1 MVVSLYVCQIPSN
14 VTKEDIVNIFHE
26 VDGYIDTRIKIMS
39 DKGKIAFIDFENESN
54 ANFAKETLQGFK
66 FSEGDK
72 GLIIKISEN
81 SKMKTKNF
89 SSKKRR
95 RDDNNNNRFDNR
107 NRYDNNN
114 KHNRYDNNNN
124 YNNNNFNNNNNNFN
138 NNNNVTNDLLNSL
151 NLDAK
156 NLELF
161 QTLLSKIQSNNNNNN
176 NNHNNNNSY
185 NYNNN
190 NNKNNFNDLIQSYS
204 KDFLISLKNNATNIV
219 YVEGIPL
226 DASEREVSHI
236 FRPFPGF
243 KKLRLINKEK
253 NGENTVLC
261 FVDFENVVQST
272 ICINTLQGYRFS
284 KDDLIGLHFSYGVT
298 KGKK

>member
-1 MVVSLYVCQIPSN
+1 MVVSLYVCQIPLN
-14 VTKEDIVNIFHE
+14 VTKDDIINIFHE
-26 VDGYIDTRIKIMS
+26 VDGYIDTRIKTMS
-39 DKGKIAFIDFENESN
+39 DKGKIAFIDFENETN

-81 SKMKTKNF
+81 SKNKNKNF

-95 RDDNNNNRFDNR
+95 RDENRFDR
-107 NRYDNNN
+107 NRFDN
-114 KHNRYDNNNN
+114 KHNRYDN
-124 YNNNNFNNNNNNFN
+124 YNNNFSGNF

-161 QTLLSKIQSNNNNNN
+161 QTLLAKINNN
-176 NNHNNNNSY
+176 NNHNNSY

-190 NNKNNFNDLIQSYS
+190 NKNFNDLIQSYS

>member
-14 VTKEDIVNIFHE
+14 VTKDDIINIFHE
-26 VDGYIDTRIKIMS
+26 VDGYIDTRIKTMS
-39 DKGKIAFIDFENESN
+39 DKGKIAFIDFENETN

-81 SKMKTKNF
+81 SKNKNKNF

-95 RDDNNNNRFDNR
+95 RDENRFDR
-107 NRYDNNN
+107 NRFDN
-114 KHNRYDNNNN
+114 KHNRYDN
-124 YNNNNFNNNNNNFN
+124 YNNNFSGNF
-138 NNNNVTNDLLNSL
+138 NNNNVTNDLLSSL

-161 QTLLSKIQSNNNNNN
+161 QTLLAKINNN
-176 NNHNNNNSY
+176 NNHNNSY

-190 NNKNNFNDLIQSYS
+190 NKNFNDLIQSYS

>member
-14 VTKEDIVNIFHE
+14 VTKEDIINIFHE
-26 VDGYIDTRIKIMS
+26 VDGYIDTRIKIMT

-81 SKMKTKNF
+81 SKAKTKSF

-95 RDDNNNNRFDNR
+95 RDENNNNNNNRFDNSR
-107 NRYDNNN
+107 NRYEN
-114 KHNRYDNNNN
+114 KHNRYENNN
-124 YNNNNFNNNNNNFN
+124 YNNNNNFNFSNNNNNI
-138 NNNNVTNDLLNSL
+138 TNDLLNSL
-151 NLDAK
+151 NLDPK

-176 NNHNNNNSY
+176 NHNNNNY

-190 NNKNNFNDLIQSYS
+190 NNKNNFNDFIQSYS
-204 KDFLISLKNNATNIV
+204 KEFQISLKNNATNIV
-219 YVEGIPL
+219 YVEGIPI

-272 ICINTLQGYRFS
+272 SCINTLQGYRFS

>member
-1 MVVSLYVCQIPSN
+1 MVVSLYVCQIPLN
-14 VTKEDIVNIFHE
+14 VTKDDIINIFHE
-26 VDGYIDTRIKIMS
+26 VDGYIDTRIKTMS
-39 DKGKIAFIDFENESN
+39 DKGKIAFIDFENETN

-81 SKMKTKNF
+81 SKNKNKNF

-95 RDDNNNNRFDNR
+95 RDENRFDR
-107 NRYDNNN
+107 NRFEN
-114 KHNRYDNNNN
+114 KHNRYDN
-124 YNNNNFNNNNNNFN
+124 YNNNFSGNF

-161 QTLLSKIQSNNNNNN
+161 QTLLAKINNN
-176 NNHNNNNSY
+176 NNHNNSY

-190 NNKNNFNDLIQSYS
+190 NKNFNDLIQSYS

>member
-14 VTKEDIVNIFHE
+14 VTKEDIINIFHE
-26 VDGYIDTRIKIMS
+26 VDGYIDTRIKIMT

-81 SKMKTKNF
+81 SKAKTKSF

-95 RDDNNNNRFDNR
+95 RDENNNNNNRFDNSR
-107 NRYDNNN
+107 NRYEN
-114 KHNRYDNNNN
+114 KHNRYENNN
-124 YNNNNFNNNNNNFN
+124 YNNNNNNNNFN
-138 NNNNVTNDLLNSL
+138 FSNNNNITNDLLNSL
-151 NLDAK
+151 NLDPK

-176 NNHNNNNSY
+176 NHNNNNY

-190 NNKNNFNDLIQSYS
+190 NNKNNFNDFIQSYS
-204 KDFLISLKNNATNIV
+204 KEFQISLKNNATNIV
-219 YVEGIPL
+219 YVEGIPI

>member
-14 VTKEDIVNIFHE
+14 VTKDDIINIFHE
-26 VDGYIDTRIKIMS
+26 VDGYIDTRIKTMS
-39 DKGKIAFIDFENESN
+39 DKGKIAFIDFENETN

-81 SKMKTKNF
+81 SKNKNKNF

-95 RDDNNNNRFDNR
+95 RDENRFDR
-107 NRYDNNN
+107 NRFDN
-114 KHNRYDNNNN
+114 KHNRYDN
-124 YNNNNFNNNNNNFN
+124 YNNNFSGNF

-161 QTLLSKIQSNNNNNN
+161 QTLLAKINNN
-176 NNHNNNNSY
+176 NNHNNSY

-190 NNKNNFNDLIQSYS
+190 NKNFNDLIQSYS

>member
-14 VTKEDIVNIFHE
+14 VTKEDIINIFHE
-26 VDGYIDTRIKIMS
+26 VDGYIDTRIKIMT

-81 SKMKTKNF
+81 SKVKTKSF

-95 RDDNNNNRFDNR
+95 RDENNNNNNNRFDNSR
-107 NRYDNNN
+107 NRYEN
-114 KHNRYDNNNN
+114 KHNRYENNN
-124 YNNNNFNNNNNNFN
+124 YNNNNNNFNFSNNNNI
-138 NNNNVTNDLLNSL
+138 TNDLLNSL
-151 NLDAK
+151 NLDPK

-176 NNHNNNNSY
+176 HNNNNY

-190 NNKNNFNDLIQSYS
+190 NNKNNFNDFIQSYS
-204 KDFLISLKNNATNIV
+204 KEFQISLKNNATNIV
-219 YVEGIPL
+219 YVEGIPI

>member
-14 VTKEDIVNIFHE
+14 VTKDDIINIFHE
-26 VDGYIDTRIKIMS
+26 VDGYIDTRIKTMS
-39 DKGKIAFIDFENESN
+39 DKGKIAFIDFENETN

-81 SKMKTKNF
+81 SKNKNKNF

-95 RDDNNNNRFDNR
+95 RDENRFDR
-107 NRYDNNN
+107 NRFDN
-114 KHNRYDNNNN
+114 KHNRYDN
-124 YNNNNFNNNNNNFN
+124 YNNNFSGNF

-161 QTLLSKIQSNNNNNN
+161 QTLLAKINNN
-176 NNHNNNNSY
+176 NNHNNSY

-190 NNKNNFNDLIQSYS
+190 NKNFNDLIQSYS
-204 KDFLISLKNNATNIV
+204 KDFMISLKNNATNIV